1 MTLSATE
8 SVTFGSDLP
17 RIGVDLDPA
26 PLKDIQKQAKILGI
40 TLMEQV
46 LFDVGR
52 DPDVDS
58 GEVVPTPSLA
68 AAVLLLAVSCF
79 KAPDAPYGIA
89 AIFDTGGLYVAR
101 DHPSYQRLLVGA
113 RETFGVA

>member
-1 MTLSATE
+1 MADWPTAE
-8 SVTFGSDLP
+8 DVE
-17 RIGVDLDPA
+17 RR
-26 PLKDIQKQAKILGI
+26 LGI
-40 TLMEQV
+40 TNASAEQTADVTLALDAAMEQV

-58 GEVVPTPSLA
+58 GEVAPTPSLA

>member
-1 MTLSATE
+1 MADWPDAAA
-8 SVTFGSDLP
+8 VK
-17 RIGVDLDPA
+17 RR
-26 PLKDIQKQAKILGI
+26 LGI
-40 TLMEQV
+40 TNASTEQDADVTLALDAAIEQV

-58 GEVVPTPSLA
+58 GEVVPTPSLSA
-68 AAVLLLAVSCF
+68 AALLLAVSCF

>member
-1 MTLSATE
+1 MADWPDANA
-8 SVTFGSDLP
+8 VK
-17 RIGVDLDPA
+17 RR
-26 PLKDIQKQAKILGI
+26 LGI
-40 TLMEQV
+40 TNASAEQEADVELALDAAIEQV

-58 GEVVPTPSLA
+58 GEVLPTPSLA
-68 AAVLLLAVSCF
+68 QAALLLAVSCF

-89 AIFDTGGLYVAR
+89 AVFDTGGLYVAR

>member
-1 MTLSATE
+1 MADWPSVDDVKRRLGMTTTSEFAEDDVELAR
-8 SVTFGSDLP
+8 DAA
-17 RIGVDLDPA
+17 I
-26 PLKDIQKQAKILGI
+26 
-40 TLMEQV
+40 EQV

-52 DPDVDS
+52 DPDEDS
-58 GEVVPTPSLA
+58 GEVVPTASLA
-68 AAVLLLAVSCF
+68 AAALLLAVSCF

-89 AIFDTGGLYVAR
+89 AVFDTGGLYVAR

>member
-1 MTLSATE
+1 MADWPSVDDVKRRLGMTTTSEFSEDDVELAR
-8 SVTFGSDLP
+8 DAA
-17 RIGVDLDPA
+17 I
-26 PLKDIQKQAKILGI
+26 
-40 TLMEQV
+40 EQV

-52 DPDVDS
+52 DPDEDS
-58 GEVVPTPSLA
+58 GEVVPTASLA
-68 AAVLLLAVSCF
+68 AAALLLAVSCF

-89 AIFDTGGLYVAR
+89 AVFDTGGLYVAR

>member
-1 MTLSATE
+1 MTTTSEFSEDDVELA
-8 SVTFGSDLP
+8 
-17 RIGVDLDPA
+17 LDA
-26 PLKDIQKQAKILGI
+26 AI
-40 TLMEQV
+40 EQV

-58 GEVVPTPSLA
+58 GEVLPTPSLSA
-68 AAVLLLAVSCF
+68 AALLLAVSCF

-89 AIFDTGGLYVAR
+89 AVFDTGGLYVAR